1 MIFGI
6 KSKKDKKIDELQAE
20 IERLKR
26 TLVPSPKVF
35 RESYDIKK
43 LKAVFCV
50 LFDDAAHIPNG
61 YVQDALVHQLASNL
75 EEIITVSEDTDY
87 DNCRKVYSA
96 TLNVCVKGGI
106 NNNDLYR
113 N

>member
-20 IERLKR
+20 IERLKDIQNPR
-26 TLVPSPKVF
+26 YEIF

-43 LKAVFCV
+43 LRAVFYVPFEHVEC
-50 LFDDAAHIPNG
+50 IPDG

-75 EEIITVSEDTDY
+75 EEIITVSEGADY
-87 DNCRKVYSA
+87 DNCRRVYSA
-96 TLNVCVKGGI
+96 TLNVCIRRDK
-106 NNNDLYR
+106 
-113 N
+113 

>member
-20 IERLKR
+20 IERLKDIQM
-26 TLVPSPKVF
+26 PQYEIS

-43 LKAVFCV
+43 LRAVFYVPFEQMEC
-50 LFDDAAHIPNG
+50 IPDG

-75 EEIITVSEDTDY
+75 EEIITVSEGTDY
-87 DNCRKVYSA
+87 DNCRKVYRT
-96 TLNVCVKGGI
+96 TLNVCIRRDK
-106 NNNDLYR
+106 
-113 N
+113 